1 MDNRFSV
8 GANIT
13 EARMNQNRGTKVS
26 NDKPESLNF
35 YWKKIE
41 RCTAIENHPIGKL
54 PRILLSTDITG
65 IFS

>member
-13 EARMNQNRGTKVS
+13 EARLNQNRGTKVS
-26 NDKPESLNF
+26 NDKLESLNF
-35 YWKKIE
+35 DWKKIE

-54 PRILLSTDITG
+54 PRILLSTDISG